1 MTNNLLYLAIELE
14 KLIADEM
21 ITADHQ
27 SLVTAEVIIAA
38 ANEITEL
45 REKLATTKRG
55 LTQSIRNLET
65 IYGVIDKLN
74 AESIHPESKH

>member
-45 REKLATTKRG
+45 RKKLATTKRG

-74 AESIHPESKH
+74 DKDQATRGA